1 MRRIC
6 AFLLAFCLC
15 LAAAPVF
22 AAQARL
28 ISAPDVLRPGKAYG
42 VRLETDEAAQV
53 TLYLTDST
61 GMIAATVV

>member
-15 LAAAPVF
+15 LAAVPVF

-28 ISAPDVLRPGKAYG
+28 VSAPDVLRPGKAYD

-53 TLYLTDST
+53 TL
-61 GMIAATVV
+61 